1 MSLLH
6 LKDTIYACIMWH
18 VQSITFWLCKPLHVH
33 GTSTHTYEAL
43 KHIFFPSRSK
53 GSQSICCHSRK
64 KYMRPQHNIYD
75 FVEKQIWALF
85 KWPGETSRSPS
96 ICMEQNLG
104 AQQQNQDP
112 QPNFQYGPRTTFKNK
127 ESCPA
132 HFPTFLTKRLHC
144 PPWSCLISLLE
155 P

>member
-64 KYMRPQHNIYD
+64 KYMRPQHNILTLLRNRFGLYLNGQG
-75 FVEKQIWALF
+75 KQVGLLAYAWNR
-85 KWPGETSRSPS
+85 TS
-96 ICMEQNLG
+96 G
-104 AQQQNQDP
+104 
-112 QPNFQYGPRTTFKNK
+112 PNNKIKTHNPTFKNK